1 MKTKNQKT
9 TKSTTT
15 KSTANVSLLGYD
27 IRNMNRF
34 HRQTFGFKGT
44 CNTTSASNPEL
55 ARAVAALRPGEYL
68 IGQGEQDRIDAH
80 NYNRAFGYTLRTRRV
95 NNSDSKYVIA
105 RVA

>member
-9 TKSTTT
+9 TKSTR
-15 KSTANVSLLGYD
+15 KSTANASLLGYD
-27 IRNMNRF
+27 IRSMNRF
-34 HRQTFGFKGT
+34 HRQTFGFEGT
-44 CNTTSASNPEL
+44 CNTTNASNPEL

-68 IGQGEQDRIDAH
+68 IGQGEQDRIDAR

-95 NNSDSKYVIA
+95 SNSENKYVIA